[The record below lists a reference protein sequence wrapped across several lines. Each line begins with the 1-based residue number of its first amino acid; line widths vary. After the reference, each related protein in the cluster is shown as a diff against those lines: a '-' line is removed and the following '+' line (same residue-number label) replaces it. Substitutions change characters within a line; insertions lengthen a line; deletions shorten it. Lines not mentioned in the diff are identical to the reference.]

1 MNDFCDCINILITLA
16 LPDAPTSAGGGRPL
30 GGDLSSPL
38 LRRSTPSRT
47 APHFPA
53 PHRTS
58 PHRSAPVKD
67 FFLQESRTGPAAHGQ
82 LRILS
87 FPPGA
92 VPPLSPRPGV
102 LLLRPRPGAVEAAAS
117 SKTLPRDVKG
127 QQGALSNPGGCS
139 GSCPKV
145 RPRFPSA
152 AFEALGH
159 LR

>member
-1 MNDFCDCINILITLA
+1 MATSPRRCCA
-16 LPDAPTSAGGGRPL
+16 APRRTSPH
-30 GGDLSSPL
+30 
-38 LRRSTPSRT
+38 RS
-47 APHFPA
+47 A
-53 PHRTS
+53 PHRTA

-82 LRILS
+82 LRVLS

-159 LR
+159 FR